1 MIIAT
6 YKNNENKYGRFFL
19 ATEAEPSHIHKNTKV
34 LDVAPGRG
42 KRIDFSKAAQG
53 DDYESDDSNIT
64 ADDKDLDSDDT
75 DFNDMHLDD
84 DEDDVGDDDTD
95 FTSDDMGGDDAP
107 DTDGAGDMNSDNPDG
122 GESTEGNNTGGE
134 GGGDTTTSDTGNAD
148 SGGDDAP
155 DTSGDNMDFNDPTS
169 DDNGDGNNDGGDD
182 GTPNTDDDPNT
193 DNEDGEKGPGLEYA
207 STRKYALFL
216 NFEILLNALTNYI
229 NKLENNIGDDLN
241 TNKILKAA
249 CTKLRE
255 IKDLCYEY
263 MIMKFE
269 LDTYVKA
276 LLFYQNAIVMTQAVF
291 TLLQRIKVHKKKL
304 MDMKKKAGHSRV
316 TLK

>member
-64 ADDKDLDSDDT
+64 ADDKDLDSDDI
-75 DFNDMHLDD
+75 DFNDMHLDDD

-95 FTSDDMGGDDAP
+95 FTSDDMGGDDDAP
-107 DTDGAGDMNSDNPDG
+107 DTDGGGDMNSDN
-122 GESTEGNNTGGE
+122 GESTGENNDTGE
-134 GGGDTTTSDTGNAD
+134 EGGDTSNSDTGNND
-148 SGGDDAP
+148 TDGGDDAP
-155 DTSGDNMDFNDPTS
+155 DTSGEDTDFNDPTS

>member
-95 FTSDDMGGDDAP
+95 FTSDDMGGDDDAP
-107 DTDGAGDMNSDNPDG
+107 DTDGGGDMNSDN
-122 GESTEGNNTGGE
+122 GESTEGNDDNN
-134 GGGDTTTSDTGNAD
+134 DTG
-148 SGGDDAP
+148 GGDDAP
-155 DTSGDNMDFNDPTS
+155 DTSGENTDFNDPTS
-169 DDNGDGNNDGGDD
+169 DDNGDGNNDGDD

-304 MDMKKKAGHSRV
+304 MDMKKKPTHNRV